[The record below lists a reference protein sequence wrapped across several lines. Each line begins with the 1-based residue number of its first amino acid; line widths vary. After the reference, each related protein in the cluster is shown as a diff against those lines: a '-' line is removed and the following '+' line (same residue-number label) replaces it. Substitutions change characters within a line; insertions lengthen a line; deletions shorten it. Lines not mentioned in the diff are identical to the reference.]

1 MNLESDGAN
10 LLERQDD
17 KSELLA
23 TLNEIHGT
31 MDALIEMYY
40 KLLDTEPPARL
51 DLPRWARRTE
61 SSIRAADKARSRNMK
76 SITRLTAVIE
86 ESGG

>member
-1 MNLESDGAN
+1 MNDITDSSD
-10 LLERQDD
+10 LLQRHSD

-23 TLNEIHGT
+23 TLNEIRGT

-40 KLLDTEPPARL
+40 QLLDTDPPATL

-61 SSIRAADKARSRNMK
+61 SSIRATDKARRRNMK
-76 SITRLTAVIE
+76 SIMRLTAVIE
-86 ESGG
+86 EAGD